1 MRDLCSAG
9 ETRDAQKR
17 SLGGIAYEIQ
27 IQVQGSRSTMHA
39 LVPESLPT
47 WQENH
52 DLLRLEG
59 DRHRGQKSGQHLA
72 NFCRPFS
79 IRTVFANTLSNRNMN
94 ASHVQREI
102 DVNLVHCERTCAA
115 VEVLHQT
122 E

>member
-1 MRDLCSAG
+1 MQDLCSAD

-17 SLGGIAYEIQ
+17 SLGGIAYQIQ

-39 LVPESLPT
+39 LVPESPPT

-79 IRTVFANTLSNRNMN
+79 TRMVFANTLSNRSTS
-94 ASHVQREI
+94 ASLVQREI
-102 DVNLVHCERTCAA
+102 DVTLVRFGTIYAE

>member
-1 MRDLCSAG
+1 MQDLCSAG
-9 ETRDAQKR
+9 ETLDVQKR
-17 SLGGIAYEIQ
+17 SLEGIVDQIQ

-39 LVPESLPT
+39 LVPESPPT
-47 WQENH
+47 WQGNLDPLH
-52 DLLRLEG
+52 LEG

-79 IRTVFANTLSNRNMN
+79 TRMVFANTLSNRSTS
-94 ASHVQREI
+94 ASLVQREI
-102 DVNLVHCERTCAA
+102 DVTPVHSETICAE